1 MLINKKII
9 FLLLLLSFRLLLL
22 SSESVKEL
30 KIELNNSVGK
40 KKIELLNQISK
51 EYGKQKSEAALEYAL
66 EALDLSRQQNYIK
79 GQAQAYNNLG
89 SHYRNIKDLEK
100 ALESFLKAVELWTK
114 LDLKKEL
121 ANDQSNVASIYYRT
135 GEFNDAKHYYQLSL
149 ENSIAANDSIL
160 IANTY
165 NNLGSLSCRHGNYPE
180 ALNYFYKSSIIK
192 DEQFL
197 QNPNSKNAERNVSTI
212 NNIGNIH
219 LRLENYDKAMESY
232 QRALQIA
239 EEFSNGRQ
247 QANALNNIAIVYEQ
261 TENYRKALSY
271 FEQALAINQK
281 RNDRKKIAAIM
292 NNLGLVYEKLGD
304 LNLALHYYKLGLEI
318 KEEIGDKYGI
328 SNANK
333 NVGSIYLIFHKY
345 DLAKKYF
352 NKSIDIAKEI
362 GARNIIKDNY
372 KFLAEM
378 YAEQQKY
385 EQAYNYELLHISIK
399 DSILTETTTLEIAE
413 LETKYQL
420 DKNEKEKELLIK
432 DNLIYK
438 LNIEKAN
445 LAKFRSY
452 LLVITLTLL
461 AAFLLM
467 QYMQKRKI
475 NLMLELSKKDLE
487 IKVKERTSELAAI
500 NLELENE
507 ILERKKIEEKITES
521 LNEKEVL
528 LREIHHR
535 VKNNLQIIS
544 SILNLQTNDDL
555 DERALAMFNHTKDRV
570 YTMSLIHEKLY
581 IENNLARIDLRNYIT
596 GLVNYLLGTYQV
608 DRRKIAARVYIDD
621 IFFNVGT
628 AVPCGL
634 IINEIVTNSI
644 KYAFPS
650 GRKGNIFVEMS
661 RDESNQITL
670 IAGDDGVS
678 FKQNTIEDETE
689 TIGLKLINLLSKQL
703 QAKTEVN
710 TNEGVVYKF
719 VFRELIK

>member
-1 MLINKKII
+1 MAK
-9 FLLLLLSFRLLLL
+9 ST
-22 SSESVKEL
+22 EEL
-30 KIELNNSVGK
+30 KVELNESVGK
-40 KKIELLNQISK
+40 KKIELLNQLSY
-51 EYGKQKSEAALEYAL
+51 ELGLQKSDTALDYAL
-66 EALDLSRQQNYIK
+66 EALNLAQQQNYKK
-79 GQAQAYNNLG
+79 GQAQAYHLIG
-89 SHYRNIKDLEK
+89 RYYRSINDLEK
-100 ALESFLKAVELWTK
+100 ALDSFLKAADLWTE
-114 LDLKKEL
+114 LDLKKKL
-121 ANDQSNVASIYYRT
+121 ANDQSNVANIYYRT
-135 GEFNDAKHYYQLSL
+135 SEFNQALHYYLLTL
-149 ENSIAANDSIL
+149 ENSIIINDSIQ

-197 QNPNSKNAERNVSTI
+197 QHPNSKNAEKNISTI

-219 LRLENYDKAMESY
+219 LRLENYDKALESY
-232 QRALQIA
+232 QKALQII
-239 EEFSNGRQ
+239 EEYPNERQ

-261 TENYRKALSY
+261 TGNYRKALTY
-271 FEQALAINQK
+271 FEQALAIDQK

-333 NVGSIYLIFHKY
+333 NVGSIYLIYHTY
-345 DLAKKYF
+345 DLAKNYF
-352 NKSIDIAKEI
+352 EKSIDTAKEI
-362 GARNIIKDNY
+362 GARNIIKDSY

-385 EQAYNYELLHISIK
+385 EKAYNYELMYITLK

-413 LETKYQL
+413 LETKYKL

-452 LLVITLTLL
+452 LLVIILTLL

-467 QYMQKRKI
+467 QYLQKRKI

-487 IKVKERTSELAAI
+487 LKVKERTSELATT

-507 ILERKKIEEKITES
+507 IVERKKIEEKITES

-608 DRRKIAARVYIDD
+608 DRKKIAARVYIDD

-650 GRKGNIFVEMS
+650 DSKGTIFVEMS

-678 FKQNTIEDETE
+678 FKQNATEDKTE
-689 TIGLKLINLLSKQL
+689 TIGLKLIDLLGKQL

-719 VFRELIK
+719 EFKELIK